1 MNNLGNLIAR
11 LALGD
16 EELIKKYRAGIVRLT
31 GHTQIFFPVERISG
45 DDNDYVVEDMCANIY
60 NIDLDDFLISNY
72 NQYVEY
78 TDRNM
83 VVISNVYFSKY
94 IQVVLRCKEKVGVIN
109 DYVPNIL
116 YDNCVFE
123 SGDVKKAT
131 YSNCR
136 HLGVN
141 QL

>member
-1 MNNLGNLIAR
+1 MNDLGNLIAR

-16 EELIKKYRAGIVRLT
+16 EELIKKYRAGIVRFT
-31 GHTQIFFPVERISG
+31 GYTQIYFPVERISG
-45 DDNDYVVEDMCANIY
+45 DDNDYIVEDMCKNVY

-109 DYVPNIL
+109 DYVLNIL

-123 SGDVKKAT
+123 SGDVQKAT
-131 YSNCR
+131 YRKCR